1 MDVSSQCRTSET
13 NFILYVNSISL
24 KTIPIPWGADL
35 GCLPTAHVGKGGQGT
50 FADGTS
56 WIGGGGVSLRKS
68 EVLCEHQ
75 GGAY

>member
-1 MDVSSQCRTSET
+1 M
-13 NFILYVNSISL
+13 
-24 KTIPIPWGADL
+24 